1 MSRSF
6 EGRTALVT
14 GAGTGIGRATA
25 EQLAMQGAFVGIH
38 YHTSEAAA
46 HETLEA
52 IRAGGG
58 DGLLLQ
64 ADLTDEA
71 QAASVVDRLVALR
84 GRLDILV
91 NNGGT
96 EPRARSPP

>member
-1 MSRSF
+1 MNRSF

-25 EQLAMQGAFVGIH
+25 EQLAMQGAFVGVH
-38 YHTSEAAA
+38 YHTSESAAR
-46 HETLEA
+46 ETLEA
-52 IRAGGG
+52 IRSGGG

-84 GRLDILV
+84 GGLDILV
-91 NNGGT
+91 NNIAT